1 VRRRRRCGGP
11 TSWFPR
17 PGTPWSRAQTDGF
30 TVAQRLFKWRWEA
43 VQLRAAP
50 VLCSRWMPLVLDVIN
65 FWVVESCMYWCRR
78 PLRGGLFAH
87 VLWVGDRLGRAA
99 AAAGPIS
106 GVLCC
111 SAAGLAEEWIR
122 ALRMSC
128 TRVSQPGGFSP
139 ASDLGRRSVL
149 RRTVG
154 SRWRHSRRHTTPRR
168 SADLRPPPRR
178 PSRRRPTESP
188 PTEPR
193 TSAIRLQ
200 HTCLGVASCVWP
212 CRLYVACSV

>member
-1 VRRRRRCGGP
+1 M
-11 TSWFPR
+11 
-17 PGTPWSRAQTDGF
+17 
-30 TVAQRLFKWRWEA
+30 
-43 VQLRAAP
+43 QLRAAP

-122 ALRMSC
+122 ALRMSS

-154 SRWRHSRRHTTPRR
+154 SRWRHSRRHTSPLCRPEAATTAAYRAAADRVAADRAADTLASAASPFAFSGSSSVEPLGATPAGWRAVRPGRR
-168 SADLRPPPRR
+168 AGCWW
-178 PSRRRPTESP
+178 
-188 PTEPR
+188 
-193 TSAIRLQ
+193 A
-200 HTCLGVASCVWP
+200 
-212 CRLYVACSV
+212 

>member
-1 VRRRRRCGGP
+1 MVGEGC
-11 TSWFPR
+11 
-17 PGTPWSRAQTDGF
+17 
-30 TVAQRLFKWRWEA
+30 
-43 VQLRAAP
+43 
-50 VLCSRWMPLVLDVIN
+50 I
-65 FWVVESCMYWCRR
+65 YWCRK

-87 VLWVGDRLGRAA
+87 VVRVGDRLGRAA

-122 ALRMSC
+122 ALRMSS

-154 SRWRHSRRHTTPRR
+154 SRWRHSRRHTSPLCRPEAATTAAYRAAADRVAADRAADTLASAASPFAFSGSSSVEPLGATPAGWRAVRPGRR
-168 SADLRPPPRR
+168 AGCWW
-178 PSRRRPTESP
+178 
-188 PTEPR
+188 
-193 TSAIRLQ
+193 A
-200 HTCLGVASCVWP
+200 
-212 CRLYVACSV
+212 